1 MAPNIQSKRKV
12 SEGESEAVELACSD
26 SLNIKDT
33 DSSSTV
39 VFKCEAPKSS
49 TFSILWVASKPKTQA
64 SFLAYS
70 HQDTLSV
77 ELTKVKGDLTGASDS
92 TDALSAKII
101 KVKSDL
107 VGASDSVDHLAR
119 ELKVVQED
127 LEKEQGKTST
137 VYTRIQELEDNLNKL
152 IKKSK
157 VDNINL
163 LYETELHKTCDVKLA
178 TFKAQI
184 TKLEEKLALLIL
196 NDTIACKWS
205 SRANSL
211 P

>member
-1 MAPNIQSKRKV
+1 MSYLS
-12 SEGESEAVELACSD
+12 SESASHVCLIPDISETLLYYEDLST
-26 SLNIKDT
+26 LKQLFETNF
-33 DSSSTV
+33 SS
-39 VFKCEAPKSS
+39 FYHEK
-49 TFSILWVASKPKTQA
+49 Q
-64 SFLAYS
+64 
-70 HQDTLSV
+70 
-77 ELTKVKGDLTGASDS
+77 
-92 TDALSAKII
+92 DALSAKII

-127 LEKEQGKTST
+127 LEKEQDKTST
-137 VYTRIQELEDNLNKL
+137 VYTRIQELEDKLNKL